1 MADDLCRVDFEPV
14 GKRVDVP
21 AGTTL
26 LEAARAAGVELASVC
41 GGHGH
46 CGRCRLAV
54 LAGAVSG
61 QTEAD
66 RSFLSA
72 SELAAGQRLA
82 CQARLESHVRVHVPP
97 ASLVTSQ
104 RLQVAGEAARLA
116 GDVAED
122 VDATVRGWQ
131 VEAPAPSLADHRA
144 DFDRV
149 CAALAEQHGLT
160 GLTAGPSVLR
170 QLSPLARRTG
180 WRLTAYLRGTEVAGF
195 AAPGR
200 APVGLAVDLGTTKIA
215 GYLADLET
223 GTELAAAGI
232 MNPQIA
238 YGEDVI
244 ARLAH
249 AVREPGGAERL
260 AAAARTAIDS
270 LAGALAADAG
280 IARDQI
286 VAACI
291 VGNTAMHHL
300 LLGLPVRQLATSP
313 FVPATARPLEVPAA
327 DLGLELAPGA
337 SVLLPP
343 CVSGFVGADHVA
355 MVLAAG
361 LDRAG
366 LDRAVPDQ
374 AGLDRAVLDRAGLD
388 QPGHVAI
395 GLDIGTNTEIALSRR
410 GTLTSASC
418 ASGPAFEGAHIR
430 HGMRAADGAIEG
442 VRLARAQR
450 GELLVAEL
458 RVVGGG
464 KPTGICGSG
473 IVDAIAE
480 LHRTGLLNARGRL
493 VRDAPGVRRGRDGL
507 EVLLAPA
514 AETGNGADIVVTQGD
529 VDEIQLAKGAIAAG
543 VRALVAATGTD
554 PAEVGEVIVAGAF
567 GTYLNLDS
575 ALDIGLLP
583 RFPNAA
589 YRQVGNAAGA
599 GARAV
604 LLSAAER
611 ARAERIAERIS
622 YVELT
627 TFPGFQRLFAHAM
640 RFSELPASEPQ
651 LGEPQASELQASEP
665 QNDTTGG

>member
-1 MADDLCRVDFEPV
+1 MTDLCRVDFEPV

-21 AGTTL
+21 AGSTL
-26 LEAARAAGVELASVC
+26 LEAARAAGIELASVC

-46 CGRCRLAV
+46 CGRCRLEV

-61 QTEAD
+61 PTEAD

-72 SELAAGQRLA
+72 GELAAGQRLA
-82 CQARLESHVRVHVPP
+82 CQTRIEARVGEGGVRVHVPR
-97 ASLVTSQ
+97 ASLVTTQ
-104 RLQVAGEAARLA
+104 RLQVAGEAADLA
-116 GDVAED
+116 

-131 VEAPAPSLADHRA
+131 TEVPAPSLADHRA

-149 CAALAEQHGLT
+149 AAALAADHELAGLLT
-160 GLTAGPSVLR
+160 GPAALR

-180 WRLTAYLRGTEVAGF
+180 WRLTAYVRGHEVVGF

-223 GTELAAAGI
+223 GAELAAAGV

-249 AVREPGGAERL
+249 AAREPGGAERL
-260 AAAARTAIDS
+260 AGAVRAAIDG
-270 LAGALAADAG
+270 LAGDLAAEAG
-280 IARDQI
+280 VARDQI
-286 VAACI
+286 AAACI

-300 LLGLPVRQLATSP
+300 LLGLPVRQLAVSP
-313 FVPATARPLEVPAA
+313 FVPATGRPLDVRAT
-327 DLGLELAPGA
+327 DLGLNLAPGA
-337 SVLLPP
+337 YVQLPP

-366 LDRAVPDQ
+366 
-374 AGLDRAVLDRAGLD
+374 
-388 QPGHVAI
+388 HVAV
-395 GLDIGTNTEIALSRR
+395 GLDIGTNTEIALSRQ

-442 VRLARAQR
+442 VRLARSDGAAGGA
-450 GELLVAEL
+450 GELRVTEL
-458 RVVGGG
+458 RVVGNVRPVGV
-464 KPTGICGSG
+464 CGSG

-493 VRDAPGVRRGRDGL
+493 VRDAPGVRRGSDGL

-529 VDEIQLAKGAIAAG
+529 IEEIQLAKGAIAAG
-543 VRALVAATGTD
+543 VRALVATTGTD
-554 PAEVGEVIVAGAF
+554 PAEVGEVVVAGAF
-567 GTYLNLDS
+567 GTYLNLAS

-583 RFPNAA
+583 RFPRAT

-604 LLSAAER
+604 LLSAAEQ
-611 ARAERIAERIS
+611 ARAAAIAERIG

-627 TFPGFQRLFAHAM
+627 AFPGFQRLFAHAM
-640 RFSELPASEPQ
+640 QFSGPQ
-651 LGEPQASELQASEP
+651 SH
-665 QNDTTGG
+665 TTGG

>member
-54 LAGAVSG
+54 LAGAISG

-82 CQARLESHVRVHVPP
+82 CQARLDSDVRVHVPR

-104 RLQVAGEAARLA
+104 RLQVAGAAA
-116 GDVAED
+116 DVA
-122 VDATVRGWQ
+122 VDPAVRGWQ
-131 VEAPAPSLADHRA
+131 AEVTAPSLTDHRA

-149 CAALAEQHGLT
+149 AAALETEHGPALGT
-160 GLTAGPSVLR
+160 AAGLAAGPAVLR
-170 QLSPLARRTG
+170 QLSPLGRRTG
-180 WRLTAYLRGTEVAGF
+180 WRLTAYVRGNEVVGF

-200 APVGLAVDLGTTKIA
+200 APIGLAVDLGTTKIA

-223 GTELAAAGI
+223 GAELAAAGV

-249 AVREPGGAERL
+249 AVREPGGAGQLATAVRAAIAGLAGEL
-260 AAAARTAIDS
+260 AAE
-270 LAGALAADAG
+270 AGV
-280 IARDQI
+280 ARDQI
-286 VAACI
+286 AAACV

-300 LLGLPVRQLATSP
+300 LLGLPVRQLAVSP
-313 FVPATARPLEVPAA
+313 FVPATARPLDVPAS
-327 DLGLELAPGA
+327 DLDLDLAPGA
-337 SVLLPP
+337 FVRLPP

-361 LDRAG
+361 LD
-366 LDRAVPDQ
+366 Q
-374 AGLDRAVLDRAGLD
+374 AD
-388 QPGHVAI
+388 HVAI
-395 GLDIGTNTEIALSRR
+395 GLDIGTNTEIALSRH

-442 VRLARAQR
+442 VRLARTEGGAGGAADGAVNSAANSGGDLR
-450 GELLVAEL
+450 VAEL

-464 KPTGICGSG
+464 KPVGICGSG

-480 LHRTGLLNARGRL
+480 LHRTGLLNWRGRL
-493 VRDAPGVRRGRDGL
+493 VRDAPGVRQGRDGP

-514 AETGNGADIVVTQGD
+514 AETGNGTDIVVTQGD
-529 VDEIQLAKGAIAAG
+529 VDEIQLAKGAIAAA
-543 VRALVAATGTD
+543 VRALVTATGTD
-554 PAEVGEVIVAGAF
+554 DNEVAEVVVAGAF
-567 GTYLNLDS
+567 GTYLNLAS

-583 RFPNAA
+583 RFPRAT

-599 GARAV
+599 GARAM
-604 LLSAAER
+604 LLSAAQGDR
-611 ARAERIAERIS
+611 ARRIAEQIG

-627 TFPGFQRLFAHAM
+627 AFPGFQRLFAHAM
-640 RFSELPASEPQ
+640 QFDEPQ
-651 LGEPQASELQASEP
+651 THS
-665 QNDTTGG
+665 TGR